1 MLNWMILGI
10 EPTKN
15 KELIVSAYRKQLL
28 NVNPEDK
35 PEEFKELRA
44 AYEEALKLADQD
56 DSPIQHNNDPV
67 KLWLDQIH
75 SLYNDFSR
83 RIVAENWEK
92 LLLHDVLRTLDT
104 RPLAEDALLNFL
116 KENFYIPQSVWIV
129 LNQAFLWTERK
140 EELYESYP
148 RDFIQ
153 YAVLNGIRYPEN
165 LPYHLFQ
172 PGISAHDCDEFRRI
186 YYQAS
191 QSAPDEMSTLLE
203 KLNGLSEHHPYGD
216 LLACHLMIEN
226 GDCKGIEGLKKLADT
241 YPQDLKLQ
249 LEWAAQCMKLSDWSQ
264 GEAYTRR
271 ILSVFPDAVQA
282 KSMLANCL
290 ANQGHYEEAKK
301 LVFQLMDAAGGDQKR
316 IYELNQLIQK
326 WNESLI
332 LLLEN
337 QIQQSPDLIKTKLQL
352 GWCYLQNNRPQ
363 DALQLCQTIPS
374 EYDDPYDYHNLTA
387 KVLYSLDDYPKAFS
401 HLQKTV
407 ELLQAMESDGTEQT
421 KTRIQSLPEK
431 LQMQGSCLI
440 NMGALDEAVQKY
452 EQAVELAPDNPE
464 VLTHMGRLLNYIG
477 KHERAAEIYEKL
489 TMILPNSYH
498 GFYLLSQ
505 TLYDLGRDRDAFESV
520 NRALELEGGDLNV
533 YLLKIRILLRNGAWQ
548 GARSLIHFLHQ
559 HGITDDFNTLWCEA
573 QLFEQGENNKEK
585 ALELYRTLASRIEK
599 GEPFQEA
606 SKLYYRLLCLE
617 AEKLDASKSEDRAK
631 MLELADKGLSYD
643 ENDFSCLDYKAW
655 LLKRDGQRE
664 EALAIYHR
672 LEAVPRRTMNVEEEL
687 AQLYYKDL
695 NRDADK
701 ALNYYKKLLKH
712 NEKPVYLFYA
722 GTCCRYLNQWDEAEQ
737 YFLRLQE
744 IAPNDVDGYNGMSFL
759 YEKMKQYDDALVQI
773 NKVLD
778 LIQDWEGDQS
788 RFYYHKSRILRRLNQ
803 PIEAMSVIDELTEKY
818 GNENRDQEKFEIC
831 CQFGLWEHA
840 EQLLKD
846 WHQNGS
852 KKNRQYAASI
862 DLKLFS
868 GKIDEARSDL
878 KKASKK
884 LNASDYERLSLLIG
898 ELDGEEDIQMSIWKK
913 RAEKRQDKTHELMNM
928 AQVQWWNG
936 HYDKAREYAQEA
948 LNQLEELIPYK
959 KNFEALY
966 RGRRALSLAILGRF
980 EEAVLE
986 LEHVRRLPLCENC
999 NYCSCKDAD
1008 IFEANMEELRGNWS
1022 EALRLHSAG
1031 AEQWPDDMDFVS
1043 GMRRMM
1049 RKE

>member
-44 AYEEALKLADQD
+44 AYEEALKWADLN
-56 DSPIQHNNDPV
+56 DSPNHQNNDPV
-67 KLWLDQIH
+67 QLWLDQIH

-83 RIVAENWEK
+83 RIVPENWEK
-92 LLLHDVLRTLDT
+92 LLLHDVLTALDT

-129 LNQAFLWTERK
+129 LNKTFLWTERK
-140 EELYESYP
+140 EELDEAYP
-148 RDFIQ
+148 KDFIQ

-172 PGISAHDCDEFRRI
+172 PGISANDCDEFRRI

-191 QSAPDEMSTLLE
+191 QSSPDEMSSLVE
-203 KLNGLSEHHPYGD
+203 KLNSLSEHHPYGD
-216 LLACHLMIEN
+216 LLTYHLMIEN
-226 GDCKGIEGLKKLADT
+226 GDQAGIAGLKKLADT

-249 LEWAAQCMKLSDWSQ
+249 LEWAAQCMKLADWSQ
-264 GEAYTRR
+264 AATYTRS

-301 LVFQLMDAAGGDQKR
+301 LVFQLMDDAGGDQKR

-326 WNESLI
+326 WNENLI
-332 LLLEN
+332 QILEK
-337 QIQQSPDLIKTKLQL
+337 QLQQSPDSIKTKLQL
-352 GWCYLQNNRPQ
+352 GWCYLQNNRSQ
-363 DALQLCQTIPS
+363 DTLQLCQAVSP
-374 EYDDPYDYHNLTA
+374 EYEDQYDYHNIIA
-387 KVLYSLDDYPKAFS
+387 KALYSLADYTNAFS
-401 HLQKTV
+401 HLKKTV
-407 ELLQAMESDGTEQT
+407 EILQSMEPDGTEQT
-421 KTRIQSLPEK
+421 ETRIQSLPEK

-440 NMGALDEAVQKY
+440 NMGYLDEAIHKY
-452 EQAVELAPDNPE
+452 EQALELAPENPE

-477 KHERAAEIYEKL
+477 KHERAIEIYEKL
-489 TMILPNSYH
+489 TAIMPDSYH

-548 GARSLIHFLHQ
+548 GARSLINFLHQ

-585 ALELYRTLASRIEK
+585 ALELYRMLASRIEK

-606 SKLYYRLLCLE
+606 SKLYFRLLCLE
-617 AEKLDASKSEDRAK
+617 AEKLDANKSEDRAK
-631 MLELADKGLSYD
+631 MLELAEKGLSYD

-672 LEAVPRRTMNVEEEL
+672 LEAVPRRSMNVEEEL
-687 AQLYYKDL
+687 AQLYYNDL

-701 ALNYYKKLLKH
+701 ALHYYKKLLA
-712 NEKPVYLFYA
+712 NSEKPVYLFYA
-722 GTCCRYLNQWDEAEQ
+722 GTCCRYLNQWNEAEQ

-773 NKVLD
+773 NKVLE
-778 LIQDWEGDQS
+778 LIQDWEGNQS

-818 GNENRDQEKFEIC
+818 GNENSYQEKFEIC
-831 CQFGLWEHA
+831 CQFGLWERA
-840 EQLLKD
+840 KQLLKD
-846 WHQNGS
+846 WRQNGS

-948 LNQLEELIPYK
+948 LNQLEELIPNK

-986 LEHVRRLPLCENC
+986 LQYVRRLPLCENC

-1022 EALRLHSAG
+1022 EALRLHRAG